1 MGCIQKKR
9 YRIDM
14 PAETHK
20 ERILKEL
27 KQAGVTRYGLFRS
40 ESKFLPKLIHKDE
53 HVGGVIY
60 GRVGIDFVM
69 MVATDKRVLYFQ
81 SKPFYSDVDEVT
93 YDVVSGIDNSDA
105 VIFSAVTLHTRVKNY
120 TIRYVNPRCARN
132 FVKYIESRRVERD
145 GYNSGRTAK
154 KADEKPFIIQSL
166 SDEKGIKFI
175 KEHDL
180 AVLSTADKKGNLH
193 GAVVYYVVDDENFI
207 YILTKSESTK
217 AKNIF
222 SGSSV
227 ALTIY
232 EPGTLQTTQ
241 IQGKAQIE
249 SDLEKRVDIYAQ
261 IVKLRPYRGKM
272 QLPPVTK
279 LEQGAF
285 TILRI
290 SPTNIHHSDYS
301 D

>member
-1 MGCIQKKR
+1 
-9 YRIDM
+9 M

-20 ERILKEL
+20 ERIVREL

-53 HVGGVIY
+53 HIGGAIY

-69 MVATDKRVLYFQ
+69 MVATDRRVLYFQ

-105 VIFSAVTLHTRVKNY
+105 VIFSGVTLHTRVKNY
-120 TIRYVNPRCARN
+120 TLRYVNPKCARI

-145 GYNSGRTAK
+145 GYNSGRTTK
-154 KADEKPFIIQSL
+154 RTEKKPFVIQSL
-166 SDEKGIKFI
+166 SDEKGIKFV

-180 AVLSTADKKGNLH
+180 AVLSTTDKNGNVH
-193 GAVVYYVVDDENFI
+193 GAVVYYVVDSENFI
-207 YILTKSESTK
+207 YILTKAESTK

-222 SGSSV
+222 GGSSI
-227 ALTIY
+227 ALTIH
-232 EPGTLQTTQ
+232 EPGTLQTAQ

-249 SDLEKRVDIYAQ
+249 SDLEKRVEIYEQ

-290 SPTNIHHSDYS
+290 SPTNIHYSDYS

>member
-1 MGCIQKKR
+1 
-9 YRIDM
+9 M

-20 ERILKEL
+20 ERIVREL

-53 HVGGVIY
+53 HIGGAIY

-69 MVATDKRVLYFQ
+69 MVATDRRVLYFQ

-105 VIFSAVTLHTRVKNY
+105 VIFSGVTLHTRVKNY
-120 TIRYVNPRCARN
+120 ILRYVNPKCARI

-145 GYNSGRTAK
+145 GYNSGRTTK
-154 KADEKPFIIQSL
+154 RTENKPFVIQSL
-166 SDEKGIKFI
+166 SDEKGIKFV

-180 AVLSTADKKGNLH
+180 AVLSTADKNGNVH
-193 GAVVYYVVDDENFI
+193 GAVVYYVVDSENFI
-207 YILTKSESTK
+207 YILTKAESTK

-222 SGSSV
+222 GGSSI
-227 ALTIY
+227 ALTIH
-232 EPGTLQTTQ
+232 EPGTLQTIQ

-249 SDLEKRVDIYAQ
+249 SDLEKRVEIYEQ

-290 SPTNIHHSDYS
+290 SPTNIHYSDYS